1 MGIRP
6 HSSFFNRTFAGMISN
21 SDMIYGTRAVIEA
34 IRAGKQIE
42 KILVQTGLNNELIR
56 ELTGVAREHEIP
68 LTHVPQE
75 KLNRLT
81 TKNHQGVVCMLSAI
95 TYSQV
100 NDLIDFAYAEGR
112 EPFFVVMDRVT
123 DVRNFGAIARTAE
136 CAGVGGIIIGDT
148 GNAPI
153 TSDAMKTSAGALNHL
168 SVCREKDLKKTLK
181 FLRDNGIMVVACTE
195 KAEKNIYDVEFNQ
208 PVALLMG
215 SEEDGISDTLLRECD
230 VLVKIPING
239 KIESLNVSVAAGVA
253 IYEVVR
259 QKNK

>member
-1 MGIRP
+1 
-6 HSSFFNRTFAGMISN
+6 MISN